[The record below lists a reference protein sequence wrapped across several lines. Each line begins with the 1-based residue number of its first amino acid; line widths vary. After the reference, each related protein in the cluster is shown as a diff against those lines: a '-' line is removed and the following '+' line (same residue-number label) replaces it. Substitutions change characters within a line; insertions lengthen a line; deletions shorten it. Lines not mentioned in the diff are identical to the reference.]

1 MRGGLIGEQHVTNR
15 VTRYEHALLQRNVWR
30 RNVREAT
37 TAYTTQRFCTGF
49 AISERDFVD
58 EPSLRSRNRVVLA
71 FTPTLLRVRV
81 CVCMNGQCVC
91 AHRVLECV
99 CISAETGNTL
109 TFVDAGREATG

>member
-15 VTRYEHALLQRNVWR
+15 VARYEHALLQRKVWR
-30 RNVREAT
+30 RNVKLLLLLPT
-37 TAYTTQRFCTGF
+37 LRFCTGL

-58 EPSLRSRNRVVLA
+58 EPLLCSRNRVVLA
-71 FTPTLLRVRV
+71 FTQTLLRVRV
-81 CVCMNGQCVC
+81 CVCMNGQSVC

>member
-37 TAYTTQRFCTGF
+37 TAYTTQRFCAGF

-71 FTPTLLRVRV
+71 FTPTPLGVRV
-81 CVCMNGQCVC
+81 CVCMSGQCVC
-91 AHRVLECV
+91 VHVVCLSACV
-99 CISAETGNTL
+99 FRRKRETL
-109 TFVDAGREATG
+109 